1 MNYAERDK
9 QNIIEFIKSQG
20 GESNVD
26 DILNLE
32 SVEKLRV
39 YPLIYRMRESGMLII
54 TSYGEMGDPTRV
66 RLL

>member
-9 QNIIEFIKSQG
+9 QNIIEFIKSRG

-32 SVEKLRV
+32 TVEKLRV
-39 YPLIYRMRESGMLII
+39 YPLIYRMRESGILTIMA
-54 TSYGEMGDPTRV
+54 YGDMGDPTRV
-66 RLL
+66 KLV